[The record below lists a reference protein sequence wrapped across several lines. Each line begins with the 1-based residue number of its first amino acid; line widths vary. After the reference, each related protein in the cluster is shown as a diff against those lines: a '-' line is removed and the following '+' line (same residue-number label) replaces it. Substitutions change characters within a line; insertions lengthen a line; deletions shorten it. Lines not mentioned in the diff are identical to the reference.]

1 MNPSLSLCLS
11 SFRSLCT
18 LSRCLAA
25 STALSLCLSVARAR
39 VLSFSSPPPFRP
51 PLSLLARP
59 GAFHPGMARWPHVCS
74 ACFYYCRAP
83 GRVFL
88 AVLASVKLHI
98 YLSLPVCLCLCLSL
112 CPTLAPAPLLH
123 AQPTKRS
130 FSHLPSSTSPVA
142 YDILPSPSF
151 LPFSLAFHQ
160 LLGGGTNQG
169 YNFMQPAY
177 KNQNTLK
184 KTKKTKGKHIYIY
197 ISRY

>member
-51 PLSLLARP
+51 PLSLLARS

-151 LPFSLAFHQ
+151 LPSTKSPCMCVCVCLCVCVCVCVCIHTTFCLA
-160 LLGGGTNQG
+160 
-169 YNFMQPAY
+169 Y
-177 KNQNTLK
+177 
-184 KTKKTKGKHIYIY
+184 
-197 ISRY
+197 